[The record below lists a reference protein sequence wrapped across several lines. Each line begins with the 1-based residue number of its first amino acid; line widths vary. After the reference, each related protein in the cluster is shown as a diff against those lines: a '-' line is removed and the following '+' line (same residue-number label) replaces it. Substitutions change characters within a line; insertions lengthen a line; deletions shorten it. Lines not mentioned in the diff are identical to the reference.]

1 MYVTQKVSSFMCGI
15 AGIISYRERNAAEH
29 RDHMRRMLG
38 MIRHRGP
45 DQFGIYQDAAAT
57 LGSAR
62 LSIIDL
68 SSGQQP
74 ISNEDGSLWIV
85 FNGEIFNFVELRPD
99 LEARGH
105 RFATNSDTEVLLHLY
120 EEYGPQCLERMN
132 GQFAFA
138 IWDCRRRRVFLARD
152 RLGIRPLFYT
162 VKDGNL
168 LFASEIKALLAFPGM
183 AADIDPLTL
192 DQVFTYWS
200 PLPGRT
206 AFRGV
211 RALPPGHFFEP
222 RETETAPQRYWSV
235 SYPPEEAT
243 SPQGNGAKTEE
254 YLERFRELLTDAT
267 LIRLRSDVPVGAY
280 LSGGLDSSVITQL
293 VSTHAG
299 RRLATFSI
307 TFDDPDFDE
316 SEFQLRMA
324 RFLGTRHEI
333 VRATHADIARVFPGV
348 IWHTETPTTRT
359 APAPMFLLSQLVRD
373 SGFKVVLTGEGA
385 DEVLAGYD
393 IFKEAAIRRFWARRP
408 DSSLRPLLLRRL
420 YADIPGMAKTGMP
433 FLTAFFRTGLTEVSS
448 PYYSHLVRWRNN
460 ARTRRFFSEDVAET
474 VARDPGIELPL
485 PELFPTWGGLQQA
498 QYLEST
504 IFLSEYILCSQGDRV
519 AMAHS
524 VESRM
529 PFLDYRVVEFCN
541 SLPSNM
547 KLRGLRDKYLLRRLG
562 KECLP
567 DRLWERPKRPYRAP
581 IQRSFFKPPVP
592 EYVRDLLSARQIKEA
607 GLFRQEAVE
616 QLVRK
621 VANGATIGETDEMA
635 LAGML
640 SSQLLYRQF
649 VREFTLA
656 RPIGEDRD
664 DIKVCL
670 QDRAAA
676 G

>member
-1 MYVTQKVSSFMCGI
+1 
-15 AGIISYRERNAAEH
+15 
-29 RDHMRRMLG
+29 MRRMLG

-45 DQFGIYQDAAAT
+45 DQFGIFQDAAAT

-85 FNGEIFNFVELRPD
+85 FNGEIFNYVELRPD
-99 LEARGH
+99 LESRGH
-105 RFATNSDTEVLLHLY
+105 RFATSSDTEVLLHLY
-120 EEYGPQCLERMN
+120 EEYGAQCLDLLN

-138 IWDCRRRRVFLARD
+138 IWDCRRRRIFLARD
-152 RLGIRPLFYT
+152 RLGIRPLFYA
-162 VKDGNL
+162 VKDRTL
-168 LFASEIKALLAFPGM
+168 LFASEVKALLAFPGM
-183 AADIDPLTL
+183 AAEIDPLTL

-206 AFRGV
+206 AFRGIH
-211 RALPPGHFFEP
+211 ALPAGHFLEP
-222 RETETAPQRYWSV
+222 RGTEAIPKRYWSV
-235 SYPPEEAT
+235 SYPPEAIT
-243 SPQGNGAKTEE
+243 SLRENAAKTDER
-254 YLERFRELLTDAT
+254 LERLRELLADAT

-293 VSTHAG
+293 VSAHAG
-299 RRLATFSI
+299 QRLATFSI
-307 TFDDPDFDE
+307 TFDDPDYDE
-316 SEFQLRMA
+316 SEFQLRMS

-333 VRATHADIARVFPGV
+333 VRATHADIARVFPSV
-348 IWHTETPTTRT
+348 IWHTEVPTTRT
-359 APAPMFLLSQLVRD
+359 APAPMFLLSQLVRN

-420 YADIPGMAKTGMP
+420 YADIPGMAKTSTP
-433 FLTAFFRTGLTEVSS
+433 FLTAFFRNGLTELDS

-460 ARTRRFFSEDVAET
+460 ARSRRFFSEHVMEA
-474 VARDPGIELPL
+474 VARGPESVLVL
-485 PELFPTWGGLQQA
+485 PESFSTWGGLQRA

-529 PFLDYRVVEFCN
+529 PFLDFRVVEFCN

-562 KECLP
+562 RECLP

-581 IQRSFFKPPVP
+581 IQKSFFAPPVP
-592 EYVRDLLSARQIKEA
+592 EYVRELLSAGQIEEA
-607 GLFRQEAVE
+607 GLFRPGAVE
-616 QLVRK
+616 QLVKK
-621 VANGATIGETDEMA
+621 VTSGAAIGETDEMA

-640 SSQLLYRQF
+640 SAQLLYRQF
-649 VREFTLA
+649 VREFPLA
-656 RPIGEDRD
+656 KPIAEHRD
-664 DIKVCL
+664 DIKICL
-670 QDRAAA
+670 RNRAAA

>member
-1 MYVTQKVSSFMCGI
+1 MCGV
-15 AGIISYRERNAAEH
+15 AGIISSAERSATEH
-29 RDHMRRMLG
+29 RDYMRRMLG

-74 ISNEDGSLWIV
+74 ICNEDRTLWIV
-85 FNGEIFNFVELRPD
+85 FNGEIFNYVELRPD
-99 LEARGH
+99 LEERGH
-105 RFATNSDTEVLLHLY
+105 RFATSSDTEVLLHSY
-120 EEYGPQCLERMN
+120 EEYGARCLDRLN

-138 IWDCRRRRVFLARD
+138 IWDTRNRRAFIARD
-152 RLGIRPLFYT
+152 RLGIRPLFYA
-162 VKDGNL
+162 VKNGTL

-183 AADIDPLTL
+183 EAEIDPLAL

-206 AFRGV
+206 AFRGIH
-211 RALPPGHFFEP
+211 ALPPGHFLDLRSPNAPEP
-222 RETETAPQRYWSV
+222 KRYWSASFPPEAETAPCVDGS
-235 SYPPEEAT
+235 
-243 SPQGNGAKTEE
+243 SPGE
-254 YLERFRELLTDAT
+254 YLDRFRDLLTDAT

-280 LSGGLDSSVITQL
+280 LSGGLDSSIITHL
-293 VSTHAG
+293 VAAHAG

-333 VRATHADIARVFPGV
+333 VHATHADIGRVFPSV

-359 APAPMFLLSQLVRD
+359 APAPMFLLSELVRN
-373 SGFKVVLTGEGA
+373 SNFKVVLTGEGA

-393 IFKEAAIRRFWARRP
+393 IFKEAAIRRFWARHS

-420 YADIPGMAKTGMP
+420 YADIPGMAKVSP
-433 FLTAFFRTGLTEVSS
+433 AFLTAFFRAGLTEVDS

-460 ARTRRFFSEDVAET
+460 ARIRRFLSEDVTCA
-474 VARDPGIELPL
+474 VARERDAAPQL
-485 PELFPTWGGLQQA
+485 PELFPTWGVLQRA

-504 IFLSEYILCSQGDRV
+504 IFLSEYLLCSQGDRV

-547 KLRGLRDKYLLRRLG
+547 KLRGLNDKYLLRLLG
-562 KECLP
+562 RECLP

-592 EYVRDLLSARQIKEA
+592 DYVRELLSAAEIKA
-607 GLFRQEAVE
+607 SGLFRPGAVE

-621 VANGATIGETDEMA
+621 VSSGTAIGETDEMA

-640 SSQLLYRQF
+640 STQLLHRQF
-649 VREFTLA
+649 VTRFTTA
-656 RPIGEDRD
+656 PPISEDRD
-664 DIKVCL
+664 DIKFC
-670 QDRAAA
+670 
-676 G
+676 

>member
-1 MYVTQKVSSFMCGI
+1 MCGI
-15 AGIISYRERNAAEH
+15 AGIISSGASDSTGQQRI
-29 RDHMRRMLG
+29 MCQMLG

-45 DQFGIYQDAAAT
+45 DQFGIYQDPAAT

-74 ISNEDGSLWIV
+74 IANEDRSLWIV
-85 FNGEIFNFVELRPD
+85 LNGEIFNYVELRPD
-99 LEARGH
+99 LEKRGH
-105 RFATNSDTEVLLHLY
+105 RFTTSSDTEVLLHLY
-120 EEYGPQCLERMN
+120 EEHGPDCLHLLN

-138 IWDCRRRRVFLARD
+138 IWDARNRRLFLARD
-152 RLGIRPLFYT
+152 RMGIRPLFYT
-162 VKDGNL
+162 EKNGTF
-168 LFASEIKALLAFPGM
+168 LFASEIKALLAYPGM
-183 AADIDPLTL
+183 MAEIDPVTL

-206 AFRGV
+206 AFQNI
-211 RALPPGHFFEP
+211 RALPPGHFLELRPCGLPEP
-222 RETETAPQRYWSV
+222 KRYWSV
-235 SYPPEEAT
+235 SFPPEAETAT
-243 SPQGNGAKTEE
+243 PAEGRRADE
-254 YLERFRELLTDAT
+254 YFERFRDLLTDAT

-280 LSGGLDSSVITQL
+280 LSGGLDSSIITRL
-293 VSTHAG
+293 VAERAG

-307 TFDDPDFDE
+307 AFDDPDFDE

-333 VRATHADIARVFPGV
+333 VRATHADIARAFPQV

-359 APAPMFLLSQLVRD
+359 APAPMFLLSELVRNCG
-373 SGFKVVLTGEGA
+373 SKVVLTGEGA

-408 DSSLRPLLLRRL
+408 ESALRPLLLRRL
-420 YADIPGMAKTGMP
+420 YADIPGMAKTSP
-433 FLTAFFRTGLTEVSS
+433 AFLAAFFRTGLTEVDS
-448 PYYSHLVRWRNN
+448 PHYSHLVRWRNN
-460 ARTRRFFSEDVAET
+460 ARSRRFFSEYVACAAEA
-474 VARDPGIELPL
+474 ARDGEPRL
-485 PELFPTWGGLQQA
+485 PELFSTWGALQRA

-504 IFLSEYILCSQGDRV
+504 IFLSEYLLCSQGDRV

-529 PFLDYRVVEFCN
+529 PFLDYRLVEFCN
-541 SLPSNM
+541 SLPSNL
-547 KLRGLRDKYLLRRLG
+547 KLQGLKDKRLLRRMG

-581 IQRSFFKPPVP
+581 IQRSFFTAPLQD
-592 EYVRDLLSARQIKEA
+592 YVRELLSPEEIKSS
-607 GLFRQEAVE
+607 GLFRPGAVE

-621 VANGATIGETDEMA
+621 VSTGAAIGETDEMA
-635 LAGML
+635 LAGIL
-640 SSQLLYRQF
+640 STQLLHRQF
-649 VREFTLA
+649 VSRFTA
-656 RPIGEDRD
+656 APPISEDRD
-664 DIKVCL
+664 DIKLC
-670 QDRAAA
+670 R

>member
-1 MYVTQKVSSFMCGI
+1 MCGI
-15 AGIISYRERNAAEH
+15 AGIISQTEHNAAEH
-29 RDHMRRMLG
+29 SLQIRRMLG

-45 DQFGIYQDAAAT
+45 DQFGIYHDDAAT
-57 LGSAR
+57 LGNAR

-85 FNGEIFNFVELRPD
+85 FNGEIFNYVELRPD
-99 LEARGH
+99 LEQRGH
-105 RFATNSDTEVLLHLY
+105 RFTTNSDTEVLVHIY
-120 EEYGPQCLERMN
+120 EEYGPECLNRLN

-138 IWDCRRRRVFLARD
+138 IWDTRRRRVFLARD

-162 VKDGNL
+162 ERNGVF
-168 LFASEIKALLAFPGM
+168 LFASEIKALLAFPGVP
-183 AADIDPLTL
+183 AEIDPLTI

-206 AFRGV
+206 AFRNIH
-211 RALPPGHFFEP
+211 ALPPGHFLELDGAQTP
-222 RETETAPQRYWSV
+222 TPKRYWSV
-235 SYPPEEAT
+235 SFPPEAET
-243 SPQGNGAKTEE
+243 SSRETNDDE

-293 VSTHAG
+293 VSARAG
-299 RRLATFSI
+299 QRLATFSI

-333 VRATHADIARVFPGV
+333 VHATHADIARVFPEV

-359 APAPMFLLSQLVRD
+359 APAPMFLLSRLVRD
-373 SGFKVVLTGEGA
+373 SNFKVVLTGEGA

-408 DSSLRPLLLRRL
+408 DSALRPLLLGRL
-420 YADIPGMAKTGMP
+420 YGDIPRMARTSTS
-433 FLTAFFRTGLTEVSS
+433 FLAAFFGNGLTEVDS

-460 ARTRRFFSEDVAET
+460 ARSRRFFCQDFVRNES
-474 VARDPGIELPL
+474 LPQL
-485 PELFPTWGGLQQA
+485 PESFAAWGPLQKA

-504 IFLSEYILCSQGDRV
+504 VFLSEYLLCSQGDRM

-541 SLPSNM
+541 SLPTRM
-547 KLRGLRDKYLLRRLG
+547 KLRGFNDKYLLRRLG
-562 KECLP
+562 SECLP

-592 EYVRDLLSARQIKEA
+592 DYVRDLLSPAAIKA
-607 GLFRQEAVE
+607 CSLFRPDAVAH
-616 QLVRK
+616 LVKK
-621 VANGATIGETDEMA
+621 VSSGAAIGETDEMA

-640 SSQLLYRQF
+640 STQLLHRQF
-649 VREFTLA
+649 VAEFTPA
-656 RPIGEDRD
+656 EPISEDRD
-664 DIKVCL
+664 DIKIRL
-670 QDRAAA
+670 QVGQASSRATSQ